1 MRTKHY
7 YKLLSRVVIYIYFF
21 QLYWGILYILY
32 NTNIKLIVHCF
43 EKYIQPCNYHP
54 NQRIQHFH
62 LPRRFP
68 FISPKGSQSL
78 PCPETMALFPPW
90 INQLFLLWYKKSHT
104 ICTLLY
110 LTPFSIMF
118 QWFIHYVV
126 CVNIQS
132 FLLLKTISLYG
143 YTTVCP
149 FKQRYF
155 CKQNINILYTLIC
168 FSALFFKVDFSFETI
183 SNL

>member
-1 MRTKHY
+1 MTTNHY
-7 YKLLSRVVIYIYFF
+7 YKLLSCVFIYIYIYFF
-21 QLYWGILYILY
+21 NFIEVY

-62 LPRRFP
+62 LPRRSP

-78 PCPETMALFPPW
+78 PCPATMALFPPW

-118 QWFIHYVV
+118 QWLIHYVV
-126 CVNIQS
+126 CINIQS

-155 CKQNINILYTLIC
+155 CKQNINILYALIC